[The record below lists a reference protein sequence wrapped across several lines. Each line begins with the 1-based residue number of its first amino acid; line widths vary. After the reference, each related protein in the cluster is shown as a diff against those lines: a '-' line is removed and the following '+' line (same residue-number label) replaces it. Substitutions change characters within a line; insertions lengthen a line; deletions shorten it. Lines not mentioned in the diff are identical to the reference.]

1 MDKMAMTV
9 RTVKRR
15 NPLFLILY
23 GHRKELIV
31 LDELL
36 LFGAL
41 GLVSNEDDA
50 ATSGGAWEPLG

>member
-50 ATSGGAWEPLG
+50 ATSGGA